1 MDLQSIVADMG
12 NCASVQKKTGPA
24 LKLKCTIDSQGNCI
38 HIESPVKDSSTVN
51 GDHSMTEQLNP
62 KPQSL
67 SPVPYQASVN
77 DSSNREDMFFDS
89 HPWIESDCEDYLSVD
104 GGYFIYVDFTPS
116 CGTTPIHQGSYIE
129 IPLPCEESLCSSSSA
144 RSIPEPSPADRK
156 KQLIELFR
164 ENINDDLADDNQS
177 FQDTVNGKPI
187 AVYLPSKY
195 TNGSPYQYAESSVRS
210 NETTPHRGSK
220 SGKDKP
226 THFAHCCLPNIVR
239 SLSFSE
245 RRKRLSPSHS
255 G

>member
-67 SPVPYQASVN
+67 SPVPYQDSVN

-89 HPWIESDCEDYLSVD
+89 HPWIESDCEDYLSLD
-104 GGYFIYVDFTPS
+104 GDFTPS
-116 CGTTPIHQGSYIE
+116 RGTTPIHQGSYIE
-129 IPLPCEESLCSSSSA
+129 TPPREESLCIITSASSIA
-144 RSIPEPSPADRK
+144 EPSPADMK

-164 ENINDDLADDNQS
+164 ENISSDLANNNQS
-177 FQDTVNGKPI
+177 FQDKVNGKPI
-187 AVYLPSKY
+187 AAYLSPKCTSR
-195 TNGSPYQYAESSVRS
+195 SPYQSAESSVRS
-210 NETTPHRGSK
+210 GETTPHRDSK
-220 SGKDKP
+220 SGKEKP
-226 THFAHCCLPNIVR
+226 THSAHCCLPIVVR

-245 RRKRLSPSHS
+245 RKRRLSHAY
-255 G
+255 GGGQ

>member
-1 MDLQSIVADMG
+1 MG

-77 DSSNREDMFFDS
+77 DLSNREDMFFDS

-104 GGYFIYVDFTPS
+104 GDFTPS
-116 CGTTPIHQGSYIE
+116 CGTTPIHQGSYVE
-129 IPLPCEESLCSSSSA
+129 IPLPCKESLCSSSSA

-177 FQDTVNGKPI
+177 FQDTVNSKTI
-187 AVYLPSKY
+187 AVYVPSKY

-210 NETTPHRGSK
+210 NETNPHSGSK
-220 SGKDKP
+220 SGKEKP

-245 RRKRLSPSHS
+245 RRKRLSPAHS